1 MKNAE
6 KSQEFFDKTLNL
18 LDSTGLNWEV
28 KKEQL
33 SLIRN
38 VDGGEPQ
45 ILPINSFGIMKG
57 DTHLATVG
65 KQYVPFQNYQL
76 AETIIAASEDIGIVA
91 NSGGALKG
99 NRKVYIQ
106 AELPKMLIGKSEL
119 KRYITALNSH
129 DGSSSIGFGSSN
141 TNVICENTFYMA
153 YKEVNKFRHTV
164 SAENRIKAAIGDLRM
179 SMNLD
184 EKLMTTF
191 KRMADIQLNDNI
203 VERVLVNMF
212 KIDTNAAQSSLSSI
226 KKEQISQ
233 FASSLSTSIA
243 EQGKTIWALFNGVTR
258 YTNHVSAPKDT
269 DGKLNYIMGGTGYDL
284 NVSSYNE
291 IMDWVT
297 ANTPSNFVTV
307 Q

>member
-1 MKNAE
+1 ME
-6 KSQEFFDKTLNL
+6 TKSNDFFKKTLNL

-33 SLIRN
+33 SIIRN
-38 VDGGEPQ
+38 IEGREPQ
-45 ILPINSFGIMKG
+45 IIPVNSFGIMKG

-91 NSGGALKG
+91 NRGGTLKSC
-99 NRKVYIQ
+99 RKVYIQ
-106 AELPKMLIGKSEL
+106 AELPQMLIGNSEV
-119 KRYITALNSH
+119 KRFITALNSH

-164 SAENRIKAAIGDLRM
+164 NAESRISGAIGDLRM

-203 VERVLVNMF
+203 VERVLANMF
-212 KIDTNAAQSSLSSI
+212 KIDTNAAQSSLSSV

-233 FASSLSTSIA
+233 FASSLNKSIA

-258 YTNHVSAPKDT
+258 YTNHVSAPKDN
-269 DGKLNYIMGGTGYDL
+269 DGKLNYIMGGTGYDI

-297 ANTPSNFVTV
+297 ANTHSNFVSV

>member
-1 MKNAE
+1 ME
-6 KSQEFFDKTLNL
+6 TKSNDFFKKTLNL

-33 SLIRN
+33 SIIRN
-38 VDGGEPQ
+38 IEGREPQ
-45 ILPINSFGIMKG
+45 IIPVNSFGIMKG

-91 NSGGALKG
+91 NRGGTLKSC
-99 NRKVYIQ
+99 RKVYIQ
-106 AELPKMLIGKSEL
+106 AELPQMLIGNSEV
-119 KRYITALNSH
+119 KRFITALNSH

-164 SAENRIKAAIGDLRM
+164 NAESRISGAIGDLRM

-203 VERVLVNMF
+203 VERVLANMF
-212 KIDTNAAQSSLSSI
+212 KIDTNAAQSSLSSV

-233 FASSLSTSIA
+233 FASSLNTSIA

-258 YTNHVSAPKDT
+258 YTNHVSAPKDN
-269 DGKLNYIMGGTGYDL
+269 DGKLNYIMGGTGYDI

-297 ANTPSNFVTV
+297 ANTHSNFVSV

>member
-1 MKNAE
+1 MKTE
-6 KSQEFFDKTLNL
+6 TQTQEFFEKTLNL

-38 VDGGEPQ
+38 VEGGEPQ
-45 ILPINSFGIMKG
+45 ILPINSYGIMKG

-76 AETIIAASEDIGIVA
+76 AETIIAASEDIGIIA
-91 NSGGALKG
+91 NRGGALKG
-99 NRKVYIQ
+99 NKKVYIQ
-106 AELPKMLIGKSEL
+106 AELPKMLIGNSDV

-129 DGSSSIGFGSSN
+129 DGTSAIGFGSSN

-184 EKLMTTF
+184 EQLMTTF
-191 KRMADIQLNDNI
+191 KRMADMELNDNI

-212 KIDTNAAQSSLSSI
+212 KIDTNTSMNSLSSV
-226 KKEQISQ
+226 KKEQINQ
-233 FASSLSTSIA
+233 FSSSLSTSIA
-243 EQGKTIWALFNGVTR
+243 EQGKTIWALFNSVTR
-258 YTNHVSAPKDT
+258 YTNHVAAPKESDA
-269 DGKLNYIMGGTGYDL
+269 KLNYIMGGTGYDL

-291 IMDWVT
+291 IMDWVN